1 MVGITSRSSFKKLD
15 FRFSDVAGKG
25 SVWGGCMGWSQGG
38 NFGVVEMRAGD
49 VGSGRN
55 FH

>member
-1 MVGITSRSSFKKLD
+1 MVGITSHSSFKKLD
-15 FRFSDVAGKG
+15 FRFSDVAGEG
-25 SVWGGCMGWSQGG
+25 YVWGGYMGWSQGG